1 MLHYHQGVS
10 TESQASVDLSLRSSF
25 IAFKLELD
33 VFFLESSQLVILI
46 DGSLLFVKGVDHNL
60 DEQVCN
66 EKTSEDHVHDEY
78 VLVDWVLPS
87 LRLQT
92 DSSRVNGIIHKH
104 NPSLCCC
111 HNKQSE

>member
-10 TESQASVDLSLRSSF
+10 PDSQASVDLSLGSSF
-25 IAFKLELD
+25 IAFKLQLD
-33 VFFLESSQLVILI
+33 VFFLEGSQLVILI
-46 DGSLLFVKGVDHNL
+46 DGSLLFVKGVYHNL

-104 NPSLCCC
+104 YPSLCCC